1 LENAQQGLPATPRG
15 RPGQGRAG
23 HVRTTGANAV
33 GKDWLSGLAIP
44 LEKTKTVRC
53 QRKWDWDIWDW
64 GWDGEE
70 EEEEEM
76 ILAAH
81 MHAAAASAGNV
92 ELRTQRRATVAGS
105 AQQPFRCRRRTNAGG
120 RMREPGSAAQ
130 EAHTE
135 EGSWRTKGADK
146 AV

>member
-1 LENAQQGLPATPRG
+1 MENAQQGLPATLRG

-23 HVRTTGANAV
+23 HVRTTGADAV

-44 LEKTKTVRC
+44 LEKTKAVRC
-53 QRKWDWDIWDW
+53 QRKWDWDIWGLGLGW
-64 GWDGEE
+64 GGGGGGNDTGSP
-70 EEEEEM
+70 
-76 ILAAH
+76 
-81 MHAAAASAGNV
+81 HACSCGLCW
-92 ELRTQRRATVAGS
+92 ERRAANS
-105 AQQPFRCRRRTNAGG
+105 APCNSCWFCSQHFQCRRRTNAGG

-135 EGSWRTKGADK
+135 EGSWRTRGADK